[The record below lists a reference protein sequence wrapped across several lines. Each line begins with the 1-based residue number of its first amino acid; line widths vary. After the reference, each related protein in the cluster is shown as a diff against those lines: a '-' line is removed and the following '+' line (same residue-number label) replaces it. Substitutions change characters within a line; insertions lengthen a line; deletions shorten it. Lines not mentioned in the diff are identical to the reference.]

1 MFMMNRDVIVRM
13 LKYVKLMGHI
23 YCFKTDSNWKQ
34 HNHLLPVLSTQGFNL
49 LLFHCDHKRYD
60 YNLSMIN
67 YRITEILLIYFLSF
81 FGYNQ
86 FINHTM

>member
-1 MFMMNRDVIVRM
+1 MTNRDYVIVRM
-13 LKYVKLMGHI
+13 LEYVKLMGHI

-34 HNHLLPVLSTQGFNL
+34 HYHTLPVLSTQGLNL

-67 YRITEILLIYFLSF
+67 YRITEILLIYILLLFCWLQSI
-81 FGYNQ
+81 Y
-86 FINHTM
+86 